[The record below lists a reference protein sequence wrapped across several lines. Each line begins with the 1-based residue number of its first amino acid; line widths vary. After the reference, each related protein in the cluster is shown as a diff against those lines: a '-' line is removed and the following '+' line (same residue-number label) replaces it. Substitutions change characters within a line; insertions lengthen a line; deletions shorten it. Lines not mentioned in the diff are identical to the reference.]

1 MLPTV
6 NRLAQDVLGPAAFA
20 PWHRFTV
27 SKIRFFALPR
37 QHLTFMAIGGSPAAC
52 PPCAVIKTR
61 RFAAEASLS
70 RNFLLFLFFHVSY
83 KKIVAKSRK
92 IFCCMQKQHLAIFSK
107 IPYVGYHQALPTTHL
122 LPKKHKK
129 TLVPKASDAKQSVP
143 KNPHRT
149 FLHGEISKVPM
160 ILSILFLLP
169 FQPRRRPASENFSC
183 FSEVICKTPLQNRLP
198 VFCRDVSQEA
208 RQASQRVFCKPR
220 KIFDKEAAAGHCKW
234 PAAASPFPRFSQ
246 GPMPYGLPFTALSR
260 QFQKLPPA
268 S

>member
-1 MLPTV
+1 MYHTKKSLQ
-6 NRLAQDVLGPAAFA
+6 NREKYSVACKNSILQYFQKSPMWDTIKPFL
-20 PWHRFTV
+20 
-27 SKIRFFALPR
+27 
-37 QHLTFMAIGGSPAAC
+37 QLTC
-52 PPCAVIKTR
+52 
-61 RFAAEASLS
+61 
-70 RNFLLFLFFHVSY
+70 FL
-83 KKIVAKSRK
+83 
-92 IFCCMQKQHLAIFSK
+92 
-107 IPYVGYHQALPTTHL
+107 
-122 LPKKHKK
+122 KKHKK

-160 ILSILFLLP
+160 MLSILFLLP

-183 FSEVICKTPLQNRLP
+183 FSEIICKTPLQNRLS